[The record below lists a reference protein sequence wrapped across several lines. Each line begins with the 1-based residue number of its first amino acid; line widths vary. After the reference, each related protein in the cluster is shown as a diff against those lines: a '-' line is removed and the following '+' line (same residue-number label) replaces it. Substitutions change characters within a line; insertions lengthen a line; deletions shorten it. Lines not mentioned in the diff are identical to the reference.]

1 MFVQYWMQRAA
12 AAWSGGRGPTTT
24 VLKSRVTQG
33 APDVAGCIGPRER
46 LGRLVPS
53 LARAQRQVSTRS
65 LQQPLTPSC
74 PGSATYQVDGRR
86 HLPHGGVG
94 PTSTSIAGTGQARH
108 V

>member
-12 AAWSGGRGPTTT
+12 AAWPGGRGPTTT

-53 LARAQRQVSTRS
+53 LARTQRQVSTRS

-74 PGSATYQVDGRR
+74 APVVPRTR
-86 HLPHGGVG
+86 LTGGGICHTEAWVLRQR
-94 PTSTSIAGTGQARH
+94 A
-108 V
+108 